1 MHGCG
6 GDPVSWPGETGWRVQ
21 EPSHPAGGDCLGQ
34 TRGRRPSGPQLHP
47 PEEVSLGAVFLRP
60 ALPCRAQSQSQGPRW
75 GGRGWGGGAFLQPP
89 QLAGPALRLEG
100 RLTVRARTQTRA
112 WASKLSSTEAQVGV
126 GGHTQRG
133 HRTPGALFWSCWLST
148 DPTTLRF
155 ALNNPV
161 GPPGQQQGLC
171 RRPGEGGVG
180 T

>member
-1 MHGCG
+1 MESAGAF
-6 GDPVSWPGETGWRVQ
+6 P
-21 EPSHPAGGDCLGQ
+21 PSRWGLSGADTRAGA
-34 TRGRRPSGPQLHP
+34 
-47 PEEVSLGAVFLRP
+47 LGATAPSARGSELGRSVSETRS
-60 ALPCRAQSQSQGPRW
+60 ARAQSQSQGPRW